1 MVVPATSLSSASWV
15 LADIA
20 YLLEQQWSEIEEMWG
35 HTYAKDKEYEE
46 LAAKQEEMKSILSE

>member
-1 MVVPATSLSSASWV
+1 MVVPATLLSSASV

-35 HTYAKDKEYEE
+35 HTYARDKEYEE
-46 LAAKQEEMKSILSE
+46 LAAKQEEMKSIL